1 MSAAPSQPGCI
12 LHPELAKVS
21 DYLPMPATAVRFT
34 AQDRRQQIKQVAMEL
49 FARQGFNGTTT
60 RQIADR
66 AGVNEAIVFRHFPRK
81 DDLYWSVIEDKCRL
95 GERRKRLE
103 HQLQAGGEDRHVL
116 TGIAEEI
123 LRRNWADPGM
133 SRLLFFCALENHRLT
148 QRFFRTYVAERYE
161 ALEQFIRG
169 RIRAGSFRRVD
180 PLLAAR
186 GFLGMVVYHF
196 LIQEL
201 FGGKR
206 YQRFDPRQV
215 AATLTDIWLE
225 GMLTRAPRRRLNG
238 KARRNGTSRSAPLVF
253 PRPYPGGK
261 KGKSA

>member
-1 MSAAPSQPGCI
+1 
-12 LHPELAKVS
+12 
-21 DYLPMPATAVRFT
+21 MPATASRFS
-34 AQDRRQQIKQVAMEL
+34 AQDRRQQIMQVAMQL

-60 RQIADR
+60 RQIADQ

-81 DDLYWSVIEDKCRL
+81 EDLYWSVIESKCRL
-95 GERRKRLE
+95 SERRKLLE
-103 HQLQAGGEDRHVL
+103 HQLQEEGGDREVL
-116 TGIAEEI
+116 TGIAEDI

-133 SRLLFFCALENHRLT
+133 SRLLFFSALENHRLSH
-148 QRFFRTYVAERYE
+148 RFFRTYIAERYE
-161 ALEQFIRG
+161 ALEHFIRG
-169 RIRAGSFRRVD
+169 RIRAGVFRRVD

-206 YQRFDPRQV
+206 YQKFHPRQV

-225 GMLTRAPRRRLNG
+225 GMLTRSPRRRLHG
-238 KARRNGTSRSAPLVF
+238 KARGNGKPGVVPLRFPAPLSRSQE
-253 PRPYPGGK
+253 R
-261 KGKSA
+261 

>member
-1 MSAAPSQPGCI
+1 MGTTP
-12 LHPELAKVS
+12 
-21 DYLPMPATAVRFT
+21 TRFS
-34 AQDRRQQIKQVAMEL
+34 AQDRRQQIMQVAMGL

-60 RQIADR
+60 RQIADQ

-81 DDLYWSVIEDKCRL
+81 EDLYWSVIQNKCRL
-95 GERRKRLE
+95 GSRRKHLE
-103 HQLQAGGEDRHVL
+103 DQLRQGGEDRKTL
-116 TGIAEEI
+116 EGIAEEI

-133 SRLLFFCALENHRLT
+133 SRLLFFSALENHRLSH
-148 QRFFRTYVAERYE
+148 RFFRTYIAERYE
-161 ALEQFIRG
+161 ALAEHIRG
-169 RIRAGSFRRVD
+169 RIRAGAFRRVD

-206 YQRFDPRQV
+206 YQRFDPRHV

-225 GMLTRAPRRRLNG
+225 GMLTRGPQRRLNG
-238 KARRNGTSRSAPLVF
+238 KARANGKSRSSVQKFFPAPSASS
-253 PRPYPGGK
+253 RR
-261 KGKSA
+261 KGR

>member
-1 MSAAPSQPGCI
+1 M
-12 LHPELAKVS
+12 
-21 DYLPMPATAVRFT
+21 ATARVRFT
-34 AQDRRQQIKQVAMEL
+34 AENRRQQILQVASRL

-60 RQIADR
+60 RQIANQ

-81 DDLYWSVIEDKCRL
+81 EDLYWSVIESKCQV

-103 HQLQAGGEDRHVL
+103 LQLRSGGGDREVL
-116 TGIAEEI
+116 TDIAEDI

-133 SRLLFFCALENHRLT
+133 SRLLFFSALENHRLSN
-148 QRFFRTYVAERYE
+148 RFFRTHIKRRYE
-161 ALEQFIRG
+161 ALAQYIRD
-169 RIRAGSFRRVD
+169 RIRAGIFRRVD

-206 YQRFDPRQV
+206 YQKFQPRQV

-225 GMLTRAPRRRLNG
+225 GMLRRAPRRRLNG
-238 KARRNGTSRSAPLVF
+238 KARRNGKNHAAPLPF
-253 PRPYPGGK
+253 PVTASRRRER
-261 KGKSA
+261 

>member
-1 MSAAPSQPGCI
+1 
-12 LHPELAKVS
+12 
-21 DYLPMPATAVRFT
+21 MPVTAIRFT
-34 AQDRRQQIKQVAMEL
+34 ARDRRQQIMQVAMDL

-60 RQIADR
+60 RQIADQ

-81 DDLYWSVIEDKCRL
+81 EDLYWSVIESKCRP

-103 HQLQAGGEDRHVL
+103 HQLQDGGDDRHIL
-116 TGIAEEI
+116 ADIAEDI

-133 SRLLFFCALENHRLT
+133 SRLLFFSALENHRLSH
-148 QRFFRTYVAERYE
+148 RFFRTYIAERYE

-169 RIRAGSFRRVD
+169 RIRAGVFRRVN

-206 YQRFDPRQV
+206 YQKFQPRQV

-225 GMLTRAPRRRLNG
+225 GMLARGPRRRLNG
-238 KARRNGTSRSAPLVF
+238 KARRNGKNRAAPLPF
-253 PRPYPGGK
+253 P
-261 KGKSA
+261 AAT

>member
-1 MSAAPSQPGCI
+1 
-12 LHPELAKVS
+12 
-21 DYLPMPATAVRFT
+21 MPATATRFT
-34 AQDRRQQIKQVAMEL
+34 AQDRRQQIMQVAMDL

-60 RQIADR
+60 RQIANQ

-81 DDLYWSVIEDKCRL
+81 EDLYWSVIESKCRP

-103 HQLQAGGEDRHVL
+103 HQLQDGGDDRHIL
-116 TGIAEEI
+116 ADIAEDI

-133 SRLLFFCALENHRLT
+133 SRLLFFSALENHRLSH
-148 QRFFRTYVAERYE
+148 RFFRTYIAERYE

-169 RIRAGSFRRVD
+169 RIRARIFRRVD

-206 YQRFDPRQV
+206 YQKFQPRQV

-225 GMLTRAPRRRLNG
+225 GMLRRAPRRRLNG
-238 KARRNGTSRSAPLVF
+238 KARRNGKHRAAPLPF
-253 PRPYPGGK
+253 PAAASRGQER
-261 KGKSA
+261 